1 MKAKKIHVGLFRIVI
16 FKENYLEAIE
26 ENLTDWQSQYQTTP
40 VRVNADT
47 YYASCI
53 TFQKKEKILD
63 VRLSKEI
70 STEVHK
76 RKRGEEP
83 TPIQVGDDEDLE
95 GITYLRFYFGKQLC
109 FFISNKEVSP
119 HAPARFINWNE
130 NLIDTSDE
138 SFLEGFRVEPY
149 LKKSTKEDL
158 ESLIS
163 ISSLDLKF
171 DIQNTRE
178 YENEFAKAVGL
189 SSMKSFNGKFL
200 IDKGVHP
207 DMVRED
213 IWQIFSQ
220 KPNKLIVHGKAKNNT
235 PKVVNL
241 TEDRY
246 KESEEIQGNLT
257 KDIAF
262 DILDKKFKEF
272 NDV

>member
-1 MKAKKIHVGLFRIVI
+1 MKAKKIHLGLFRIVI

-26 ENLTDWQSQYQTTP
+26 ENITDWQSKYQTAP

-63 VRLSKEI
+63 IRLSKEI

-138 SFLEGFRVEPY
+138 SFLEGFTVEPY

-158 ESLIS
+158 ESLVS
-163 ISSLDLKF
+163 ISSIDLRF
-171 DIQNTRE
+171 DIKNTHE
-178 YENEFAKAVGL
+178 YENEFAKTAFL
-189 SSMKSFNGKFL
+189 PSMKSFNGTFCT
-200 IDKGVHP
+200 DPNAHP
-207 DMVRED
+207 DTVRRD

-220 KPNKLIVHGKAKNNT
+220 KPDKLIVRGRTKNKMSKT
-235 PKVVNL
+235 VNL

-246 KESEEIQGNLT
+246 KDSAEIRGNLT

-272 NDV
+272 EDV

>member
-1 MKAKKIHVGLFRIVI
+1 MKRKKIHVGLFRIVI
-16 FKENYLEAIE
+16 FKEDYLKNIE
-26 ENLTDWQSQYQTTP
+26 ENIIDWQSKYQTTP

-53 TFQKKEKILD
+53 TFQRKEKILD

-119 HAPARFINWNE
+119 YAPARFINWNE
-130 NLIDTSDE
+130 NLINTSDE

-158 ESLIS
+158 ESLVS
-163 ISSLDLKF
+163 ISSIDLKF

-178 YENEFAKAVGL
+178 YKNDFAKAVGL
-189 SSMKSFNGKFL
+189 SSMKSFDGKFL
-200 IDKGVHP
+200 IEKDAHP
-207 DMVRED
+207 DLVRND
-213 IWQIFSQ
+213 IWEIFSQ
-220 KPNKLIVHGKAKNNT
+220 KPDKLIVRGKTKNNMS
-235 PKVVNL
+235 KIVNL

-246 KESEEIQGNLT
+246 KESTEIQGNLT

-262 DILDKKFKEF
+262 AILDEKFKEF